1 MTLRA
6 VSLVPTI
13 TNSPASQYRRDN
25 HPDTAIKAKSNA
37 ECSKVLRSLPLF
49 ADTSRVQKD
58 GGRQTGLAPAAERTR
73 NRRNLTSLF
82 GLLLVLGGLANS
94 VFVDRPRATAEL
106 DRVLSSEVD
115 TALTQLDG
123 FSASA
128 AVALRTTA
136 RQPDLAEALRLL
148 RPPSTRLGGIEAGTD
163 NVRTPAA
170 LAPLVRASESLSFVK
185 GFASLGVTSV
195 TMYALDGTPIVSTD
209 GANIE
214 AGAAADRR
222 GRTAPGAVRRVRETR
237 VGTITTSKPRLSS
250 TDEWVI
256 ALATPVSDER
266 GRVLGTLEGEVRLEG
281 LRRSFGGRVYPT
293 MLIDESR
300 HAVDVDSRFGFTSN
314 VGPGSP
320 AGSFTDTFPA
330 GAVRGSKTVD
340 GNRMSWFRIE
350 AEGSENQ
357 WILAVADP
365 VGAHPFDGFGIST
378 LGPLFTGLILLVISV
393 LSARSERRR
402 LEHAM
407 TDELTGLPS
416 RRLLKDRLHQAVLNA
431 KRGRPDAEVAL
442 LVLDLDRFKEV
453 NDALGHS
460 LGDRLL
466 VEVSHRLRAVL
477 RENDTIARLGG
488 DEFAVV
494 VATDHP
500 SGEIEVVEK
509 LLATFAQPVALD
521 GLLLTVAASVGIAR
535 FPADGDDPERL
546 LRCADVAMYQ
556 SKRNRLPWVRYA
568 VETDPSDPARLEMLS
583 DLRSAIGTS
592 QLELHYQPKV
602 NLVTDEVI
610 GAEAL
615 LRWTHPT
622 KGPIAPDTFISI
634 AEQTGVIAPLTDD
647 VLRKAARQL
656 RQWLSD
662 GRDFS
667 VSVNISAANLT
678 EGEFVERVRQIVTE
692 EDAPAEFMVL
702 ELTESAVMS
711 DHRRGL
717 EVLHELS
724 AIGFRLSI
732 DDFGTGY
739 SSLSYLQRLP
749 VDELKIDRS
758 FVKTL
763 VDDQVN
769 RSIVRSTVDLGHN
782 LGLSVVAEGVEDEA
796 TQHALAELGCDAA
809 QGYFLSRPL
818 PAPAFIAWLDA
829 RVEQTPA
836 APNFR
841 TISLD

>member
-1 MTLRA
+1 MRSE
-6 VSLVPTI
+6 VSRRSRSAPT
-13 TNSPASQYRRDN
+13 
-25 HPDTAIKAKSNA
+25 
-37 ECSKVLRSLPLF
+37 
-49 ADTSRVQKD
+49 ADRI
-58 GGRQTGLAPAAERTR
+58 RT
-73 NRRNLTSLF
+73 RRNLTSLF
-82 GLLLVLGGLANS
+82 GLVLVFGGLANS
-94 VFVDRPRATAEL
+94 IFVDRPRAAAAL
-106 DRVLSSEVD
+106 DRVLSSEAD
-115 TALTQLDG
+115 NALTQLES
-123 FSASA
+123 FSSGA

-136 RQPDLAEALRLL
+136 RQPDLAEVLRASSALRTTLAKGAVADPAARTANSTVLHRAAESVAFIKAFPLL
-148 RPPSTRLGGIEAGTD
+148 DVSGATLYDLNGAVVLSTNPTTKTSTS
-163 NVRTPAA
+163 RTPSGMAPHVLRARSGA
-170 LAPLVRASESLSFVK
+170 LGSIA
-185 GFASLGVTSV
+185 
-195 TMYALDGTPIVSTD
+195 
-209 GANIE
+209 
-214 AGAAADRR
+214 
-222 GRTAPGAVRRVRETR
+222 
-237 VGTITTSKPRLSS
+237 TSKPRRSS
-250 TDEWVI
+250 TNEWVV
-256 ALATPVSDER
+256 ALATPVADSKNNTV
-266 GRVLGTLEGEVRLEG
+266 GVLEGEVRLEG
-281 LRRSFGGRVYPT
+281 LRRAFGGRSYPT
-293 MLIDESR
+293 MLIDDGR
-300 HAVDVDSRFGFTSN
+300 HAVDIDSRYGFTAQ
-314 VGPGSP
+314 VGPGSE
-320 AGSFTDTFPA
+320 AGSFDSTFNA
-330 GAVRGSKTVD
+330 AAVRGTKTVD
-340 GNRMSWFRIE
+340 GTRMAWIRFQE
-350 AEGSENQ
+350 TGSENQ
-357 WILAVADP
+357 WILAVANPD
-365 VGAHPFDGFGIST
+365 GIRPFHGFGIST
-378 LGPLFTGLILLVISV
+378 LGPLFTGLILLFISV
-393 LSARSERRR
+393 LSARSERGR

-431 KRGRPDAEVAL
+431 KRGGPTAEVAL

-466 VEVSHRLRAVL
+466 VEVSRRLRSVL

-494 VATDHP
+494 VANDQP
-500 SGEIEVVEK
+500 SADIVVVEK
-509 LLATFAQPVALD
+509 LLATFSQPVALD

-568 VETDPSDPARLEMLS
+568 VENDPSDPARLEMLS
-583 DLRSAIGTS
+583 DLRAAIGTS

-602 NLVTDEVI
+602 NLMTDEVI

-656 RQWLSD
+656 REWLTD

-678 EGEFVERVRQIVTE
+678 EGEFVQRVRRIVTE

-796 TQHALAELGCDAA
+796 TQRTLAELGCDAA
-809 QGYFLSRPL
+809 QGYYLSRPL
-818 PAPAFIAWLDA
+818 PAPAFIAWLDN
-829 RVEQTPA
+829 RTERTVEPPA
-836 APNFR
+836 IR